1 MNLICTIFV
10 IKHELRTDVE
20 PESETALISAPVCTK
35 YLTIGSFDK
44 TAAHHN
50 GVTWWTVESSG
61 FSKSPRCSMSAVH
74 SLIRNSAISKLP
86 RLHTTNNGAQPSR
99 ILDTT
104 YLRESRG
111 KLIWIVEWSRVR
123 EQKGKQKAFCNF
135 KSNRFQCVSNIVSF

>member
-1 MNLICTIFV
+1 MMDFVFRTIFV

-35 YLTIGSFDK
+35 YRTIGSFDR

-61 FSKSPRCSMSAVH
+61 FSKRPRCSMSARH

-104 YLRESRG
+104 YLRESHGRLDAEWTRERE
-111 KLIWIVEWSRVR
+111 KERKRDRARAIVSKQAEIVEEFPW
-123 EQKGKQKAFCNF
+123 
-135 KSNRFQCVSNIVSF
+135 